1 MPTPLPVNLFQITV
15 TFDASTRRLSF
26 SGEDIPNK
34 TITIPQGIGMISFQL
49 ETINN
54 PPGMDAGFQT
64 VPIQWLEPD
73 GLTPM
78 PQPNSYVVQWFRPK
92 VFTLTCF
99 NSVVDLNTQL
109 FNIVVLYDGKTY
121 GDDPTIVTQP
131 PDGVQ

>member
-1 MPTPLPVNLFQITV
+1 MPTPLPVNLFQVTV
-15 TFDASTRRLSF
+15 TFDASNNSLSF

-54 PPGMDAGFQT
+54 PPDMDAGFQT

-73 GLTPM
+73 GMTPM
-78 PQPNSYVVQWFRPK
+78 LQPNSYTVQWFRPK

-99 NSVVDLNTQL
+99 NSAVDRNTQL

-121 GDDPTIVTQP
+121 GDDPTIVTEP
-131 PDGVQ
+131 PMG